1 MDKEKQNFYS
11 EEVIEEE
18 AADQFEEE
26 IIHINRVSK
35 TVKGGKRMKF
45 RVLMVVGNRQG
56 TVGIGIGKSD
66 QIPNGIRKAING
78 AKREMVEFPI
88 RKGTLPYD
96 VIGRQGSAKV
106 YLFPAVPGTGI
117 IAGGSVRKIL
127 EKAGITDVVAKIIG
141 SHNAV
146 NTARATINALEQLQD
161 PVEVSK
167 QRGVPMKQLFGI

>member
-66 QIPNGIRKAING
+66 QIPNGIRKAVNG

-106 YLFPAVPGTGI
+106 YLFPAVPGTG
-117 IAGGSVRKIL
+117 
-127 EKAGITDVVAKIIG
+127 
-141 SHNAV
+141 
-146 NTARATINALEQLQD
+146 
-161 PVEVSK
+161 
-167 QRGVPMKQLFGI
+167 

>member
-1 MDKEKQNFYS
+1 
-11 EEVIEEE
+11 
-18 AADQFEEE
+18 
-26 IIHINRVSK
+26 
-35 TVKGGKRMKF
+35 
-45 RVLMVVGNRQG
+45 
-56 TVGIGIGKSD
+56 
-66 QIPNGIRKAING
+66 
-78 AKREMVEFPI
+78 
-88 RKGTLPYD
+88 
-96 VIGRQGSAKV
+96 
-106 YLFPAVPGTGI
+106 VPGTGI